1 MKLEKREKVERVR
14 RLGQRRQGGTLN
26 GIRRT
31 DGMNAFIT
39 EPPEF
44 QLAGDETSILKKNC
58 RYQYTRDDPSTL
70 CEN

>member
-1 MKLEKREKVERVR
+1 MR

-44 QLAGDETSILKKNC
+44 QLAGDETSILKKKTVDTN
-58 RYQYTRDDPSTL
+58 TPEMTL
-70 CEN
+70 RRFAKINVILN